1 MVIAAFT
8 TRLRLTVDLD
18 EVQGDLVGAVDT
30 AFQPAHVSVCLP
42 PRLRPGVAAVNA
54 ASTPIAARTQANS
67 LGGAQGSWREHH
79 DPFG

>member
-30 AFQPAHVSVCLP
+30 AFQPAHVSVWLP
-42 PRLRPGVAAVNA
+42 PRLRPGVAVVNGA
-54 ASTPIAARTQANS
+54 GSPGAGETRGNS